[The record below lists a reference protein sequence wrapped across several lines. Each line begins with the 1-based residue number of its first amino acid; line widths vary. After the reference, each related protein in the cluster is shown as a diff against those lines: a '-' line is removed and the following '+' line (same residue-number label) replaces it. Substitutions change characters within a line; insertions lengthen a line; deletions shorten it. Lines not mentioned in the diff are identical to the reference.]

1 MSTPKE
7 LFEKRKGRVRSA
19 LKKAANGKMRLSVFR
34 SGKHMY
40 AQIIDDV
47 KGVTVASAST
57 LDKEVRENLKK
68 TANIEAASFV
78 GKVVAERAVKS
89 GVSEVVFDRGGYIYH
104 GRVKAL
110 ADAARSAGLK
120 FEGRIEN
127 GTTSCR
133 STSY

>member
-1 MSTPKE
+1 MNTPRK
-7 LFEKRKGRVRSA
+7 LYEKRKARVRTA
-19 LKKAANGKMRLSVFR
+19 LKAAANGKMRLSVFR

-78 GKVVAERAVKS
+78 GKVIAERAVKS

-120 FEGRIEN
+120 F
-127 GTTSCR
+127 
-133 STSY
+133 